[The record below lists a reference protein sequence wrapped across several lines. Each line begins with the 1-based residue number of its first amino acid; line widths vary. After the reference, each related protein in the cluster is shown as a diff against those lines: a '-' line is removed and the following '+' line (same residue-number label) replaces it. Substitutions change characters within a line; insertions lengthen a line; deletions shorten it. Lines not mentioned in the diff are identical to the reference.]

1 MKTLILILQHPVKKK
16 QINVVAVKKQIVE
29 YVGTRMLDKEMSV
42 EEDCPGVALNGVLS
56 TKDKE
61 TLAEML
67 HKAALVFVEAP
78 EEQIES
84 APQGYL
90 DCILK
95 V

>member
-16 QINVVAVKKQIVE
+16 QVNIPAVKKQIVE
-29 YVGTRMLDKEMSV
+29 FVGTRMLDKEMSG

-67 HKAALVFVEAP
+67 HKAALVFVEGP
-78 EEQIES
+78 DQIEN
-84 APQGYL
+84 ATEEYL
-90 DCILK
+90 DCVLK